1 MNNEQIKEVIANNG
15 KFNEMGIQFL
25 IDEIEYYD
33 DQIEEQRE
41 QVLDKNPNFDA
52 MLALYTEYSKNNQ
65 KIIIERKAFDDE
77 LAKINEKIERLGNRV
92 SKKDEER
99 IATLKKNIADI
110 DEELNNSKLNT
121 QEAKSALDAMVDER
135 IDEETKATIQ
145 GFQKSIDD
153 NKANIK
159 EIYDY
164 CSSEMSRIDSSIDEV
179 NAKITEQSNVIA
191 SIKVENYGSVDE
203 YNQEMESAINLMQ
216 QYQQELSQYLAY
228 RNDYYYDHQR
238 VVNIVNNANVIEVP
252 QVETVTNEVPVQN
265 ENIEEEEEALD
276 QTPNVNQEVEI
287 LEQTEGTQEVVE
299 EVPAAPN
306 TQEVVEEQEVPAEE
320 EVVEEEVPE
329 EPVEEEVVEE
339 PEVPTE
345 EVVEEVPEEPVEE
358 EVVEEPEVPTEEVV
372 EEEVP
377 EEPVEEEVVEE
388 PEIPTEEEIVE
399 EEVPEETVEEE
410 VVEEPEVPTEEEV
423 VEEEVPEEPVEE
435 EVVEEPEVPTE
446 EVVEEEVPETPNVQ
460 EEPVEVSIKIK
471 GIGKIS
477 LATSETIM
485 SNVKINPA
493 VIAGNGE
500 ILNISISKTR

>member
-339 PEVPTE
+339 PE
-345 EVVEEVPEEPVEE
+345 
-358 EVVEEPEVPTEEVV
+358 
-372 EEEVP
+372 
-377 EEPVEEEVVEE
+377 
-388 PEIPTEEEIVE
+388 IPTEEEIVE